1 MTFHFKYS
9 ILLWLSLGMQPTLV
23 QEKQF
28 YIATVK
34 SEHKAAY
41 CGLHYF
47 LTNIVHCHI
56 AEVNLINIG
65 TFNFYVQS
73 KDLFHAHFGH

>member
-9 ILLWLSLGMQPTLV
+9 TLLLLSLEMQHNLV
-23 QEKQF
+23 QQKHF
-28 YIATVK
+28 YIGTVK
-34 SEHKAAY
+34 SKQKAAY

-47 LTNIVHCHI
+47 LTNIVHCHL